1 MAYIDTVTITRLGGF
16 EGSNPELLGAYPAI
30 IGDKSELINKTLPCG
45 VVPGT
50 FRSDKI
56 SGLNIFSYTFKV
68 KAEQCGIRDDLAS
81 VSVIVSDK
89 KVNVDQMEILFK
101 EMVKLLDEKGELH
114 VMKPATLLMMM
125 ERIYNGVN
133 MTEKIKIENIIVD
146 VPQIIKKNKLNIL
159 KKDLSEFR
167 GAF

>member
-16 EGSNPELLGAYPAI
+16 EGSNPEFLGSYPALF
-30 IGDKSELINKTLPCG
+30 GDKAELINKTLPNG
-45 VVPGT
+45 VMPGN

-56 SGLNIFSYTFKV
+56 GGMNIFSYAFKV
-68 KAEQCGIRDDLAS
+68 KAEQAGVRDDLAS

-101 EMVKLLDEKGELH
+101 EIVRMLDEKGELH
-114 VMKPATLLMMM
+114 LMKPATLILMM

-133 MTEKIKIENIIVD
+133 KTEKIKIDNVVVD
-146 VPQIIKKNKLNIL
+146 VHQIIKQKKLNIL